1 MKSKAVTLK
10 LQLILLVS
18 LRVMIGCH
26 LLIRG
31 ITQIIYPKWP
41 SLAFLLESNLNMP
54 EFSQLITS
62 NLNVLCAA
70 DFLITWVWISLGLGL
85 ILGLY
90 SRRAVFAGAV
100 LLFLYYLVF
109 PSYLGL
115 AIGVPQ
121 GGNYPLINPD
131 LLVAL
136 ALILISITSVA
147 RKLGLDAFYNCR
159 IKLLII
165 SNQSK
170 LKSKRMPDIRRAHQ
184 EPPSYSLSNV
194 S

>member
-1 MKSKAVTLK
+1 
-10 LQLILLVS
+10 
-18 LRVMIGCH
+18 MIGCH

-31 ITQIIYPKWP
+31 ITQIIYPEWP
-41 SLAFLLESNLNMP
+41 SPAFLLESYGKLP
-54 EFSQLITS
+54 ELSQLITS

-70 DFLITWVWISLGLGL
+70 DFLNTWVWITLGLGL
-85 ILGLY
+85 ILGVY

-100 LLFLYYLVF
+100 LLVLYYLIL

-115 AIGVPQ
+115 VIGVPQ
-121 GGNYPLINPD
+121 EVNYPLINPD
-131 LLVAL
+131 LLVVL

-165 SNQSK
+165 SSQSK
-170 LKSKRMPDIRRAHQ
+170 LESKRMPDIRRVHQ
-184 EPPSYSLSNV
+184 EPLSYPLSNV

>member
-1 MKSKAVTLK
+1 MK
-10 LQLILLVS
+10 LQLILLVA

-26 LLIRG
+26 LLIKG
-31 ITQIIYPKWP
+31 ITQIIYPEWP
-41 SLAFLLESNLNMP
+41 SLAFLLESKGNMP
-54 EFSQLITS
+54 ELSQLITS

-70 DFLITWVWISLGLGL
+70 DFLITRVWFTLGLGL

-100 LLFLYYLVF
+100 LLVLYYLVI
-109 PSYLGL
+109 PSYIGL

-121 GGNYPLINPD
+121 GGNYPLINPN
-131 LLVAL
+131 LLLAL
-136 ALILISITSVA
+136 ALILISLTSVA

-165 SNQSK
+165 SSQSK
-170 LKSKRMPDIRRAHQ
+170 LESKRMPEIRRAHQ
-184 EPPSYSLSNV
+184 EALSYPLSNV